1 MNKIEKIDKLI
12 EEGKRFIGN
21 NIYRDDPDFQS
32 WNNSVIRFS
41 EKTFGK
47 CSVTDNFKNRL
58 YTFSCYAMGTPR
70 EKLVQQFE
78 KDVKIT
84 LNDLENLKDEI
95 DELDTFPH
103 NNNRKASEKEIN
115 IINNI
120 NNSQN
125 FYVNVN
131 TLINQIEDDV
141 NIYEETHDKLLD
153 AVNSINSGM
162 TKKDK
167 WKYAKE
173 ICRFLLDKGMDICIA
188 YLPQI
193 IGIINK

>member
-1 MNKIEKIDKLI
+1 MNKIEKINKLI
-12 EEGKRFIGN
+12 EEGKKLLGN
-21 NIYRDDPDFQS
+21 NIYRDDLDFQA

-58 YTFSCYAMGTPR
+58 YGFSAYVIGTPR
-70 EKLVQQFE
+70 EELVQKFE

-84 LNDLENLKDEI
+84 LKDLENLKDEL
-95 DELDTFPH
+95 DEVERIPK
-103 NNNRKASEKEIN
+103 NSNRKSSKKEIN

-120 NNSQN
+120 NNSPN
-125 FYVNVN
+125 FYVNTN

-141 NIYEETHDKLLD
+141 NIDDETHEKLLD
-153 AVNSINSGM
+153 AINNINLIMS
-162 TKKDK
+162 KKDK

-173 ICRFLLDKGMDICIA
+173 ICKFLLDKGMDVCIT

-193 IGIINK
+193 IGMINK